1 MFLEIHDP
9 YDEYDRRVSPLRRGE
24 PSFGITVMSTS
35 VVIARHG
42 IVLPMD
48 RIAELCRRLDVEE
61 LAIFGSYLRDDFRP
75 ESDVDFLAVFRNDD
89 PGPWMSKLQ
98 QFERELGEILGRK
111 IDVTLRRDVEASE
124 NWIRR
129 QNILGSA
136 RVICHRVARSRVQ
149 CGATS

>member
-1 MFLEIHDP
+1 M
-9 YDEYDRRVSPLRRGE
+9 G
-24 PSFGITVMSTS
+24 TS
-35 VVIARHG
+35 AVTERHG

-48 RIAELCRRLDVEE
+48 RIAELCRRIDVEE

-75 ESDVDFLAVFRNDD
+75 ESDIDFLVVFRNDD

-129 QNILGSA
+129 QGILESA
-136 RVICHRVARSRVQ
+136 RVICHRADRSRVQ
-149 CGATS
+149 GGAIS